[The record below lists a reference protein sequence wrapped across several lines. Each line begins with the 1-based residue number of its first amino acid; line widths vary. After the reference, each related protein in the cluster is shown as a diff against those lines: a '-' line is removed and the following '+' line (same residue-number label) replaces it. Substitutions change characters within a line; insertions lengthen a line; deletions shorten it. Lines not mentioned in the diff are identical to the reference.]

1 MSNNRFAAMNG
12 SSQNT
17 TSPGK
22 NKKPSSDLTQK
33 LLGMYPSLPEFIFLD
48 NNQIIEESKA
58 GPIVEAPSVY
68 N

>member
-33 LLGMYPSLPEFIFLD
+33 LLGMYPSSPDSIFLD
-48 NNQIIEESKA
+48 NN
-58 GPIVEAPSVY
+58 
-68 N
+68 